1 MLQDIFVRLPKPTAL
16 LILSSLFGTA
26 SAHIPRQTPTTV
38 PLRPLNV
45 VAYPPIAAP
54 TSPPVDLPTLNEL
67 LRRQDTNTICG
78 YIGGDPDLPA
88 TCSAGSHCVLDA
100 DHGAVGCC
108 PNGEETCS
116 SGVFTGCVDPNSGPQ
131 TEVNPYVFTCTGSN
145 VCYKNVFEGGYSQ
158 FGCGTASDLATV
170 VSAGA
175 PGVASQV
182 SLTSERISFTQSPS
196 SLATP
201 TELGSATSRSDSSDR
216 SSSTGTA
223 TDTTTTGASSSLA
236 SSSSLTTLTIPT
248 PTSGSDPTSSSS
260 QSSSSS
266 SSSSTPANTA
276 APAAGGDGGGGVNRT
291 GAIVGGT
298 ISGVAVL
305 AGLIAIGIYLWR
317 RRAAGNTRR
326 GPGPRPGDTQYVS
339 PMSGAGFAPIGGR
352 GTSSPSDGS
361 RGPASVRGKTITHV
375 TGGPNSRNTVFQTG
389 GVGDYQYQ
397 HQYQYPGQN
406 PAAWAGGAAA
416 GAGMG
421 AGGAAAYQGAY
432 ATPHDGGEDEIPLR
446 YGSPEIDDFSR
457 GFHDALSRIGEED
470 EEDLESHVN
479 GSGMPG
485 TNNAGGGSGDLGE
498 SRPLWLQSRRQSRNQ
513 MWT

>member
-16 LILSSLFGTA
+16 LIISSLLGAT

-38 PLRPLNV
+38 PYRPLNV

-78 YIGGDPDLPA
+78 YIGGDPNLPA
-88 TCSAGSHCVLDA
+88 TCSAGSHCVLAA

-108 PNGEETCS
+108 PNGEETCT
-116 SGVFTGCVDPNSGPQ
+116 SGVFTGCVDPNDGPQ

-145 VCYKNVFEGGYSQ
+145 VCYKNIFEGGFSQ
-158 FGCGTASDLATV
+158 FGCGTASDLATS

-175 PGVASQV
+175 GGAAAPV

-201 TELGSATSRSDSSDR
+201 STLGSATRGDSSSGS
-216 SSSTGTA
+216 SSSTGSVA
-223 TDTTTTGASSSLA
+223 DTSSGASSSTTVITFVPSTT
-236 SSSSLTTLTIPT
+236 SS
-248 PTSGSDPTSSSS
+248 SDPTSSGSET
-260 QSSSSS
+260 
-266 SSSSTPANTA
+266 SSSSTAANTA
-276 APAAGGDGGGGVNRT
+276 APATGSGGGGVNRT

-305 AGLIAIGIYLWR
+305 AGLIAVGIYLWR
-317 RRAAGNTRR
+317 RRAAGNTRS

-339 PMSGAGFAPIGGR
+339 PMTGAGFAPVGGGR
-352 GTSSPSDGS
+352 GSPNGDGA
-361 RGPASVRGKTITHV
+361 RTGAASVRGKTITHV
-375 TGGPNSRNTVFQTG
+375 TDGPNSRNTVFHTG
-389 GVGDYQYQ
+389 GIGEYQPHHDY
-397 HQYQYPGQN
+397 HYPGQN
-406 PAAWAGGAAA
+406 PAAWAAGGAAA
-416 GAGMG
+416 GAA
-421 AGGAAAYQGAY
+421 AGGAAAYHGAY
-432 ATPHDGGEDEIPLR
+432 ATPHDGDDEIPLR

-485 TNNAGGGSGDLGE
+485 TNNTGGGSGDLGE
-498 SRPLWLQSRRQSRNQ
+498 SRPLWLQSRRLSRNH

>member
-16 LILSSLFGTA
+16 LILSSLFRAT

-38 PLRPLNV
+38 PYRSLNV

-108 PNGEETCS
+108 PNGEETCT
-116 SGVFTGCVDPNSGPQ
+116 SGVFTDCVDPNSGPQ

-145 VCYKNVFEGGYSQ
+145 VCYKNVFEGGNSQ
-158 FGCGTASDLATV
+158 FGCGTASELGTV

-175 PGVASQV
+175 GGAAAQV

-201 TELGSATSRSDSSDR
+201 TELGSATRSDSSAG

-223 TDTTTTGASSSLA
+223 TDTTSGASSAA
-236 SSSSLTTLTIPT
+236 SSSSLTTISIPS
-248 PTSGSDPTSSSS
+248 PTSSSDPTSSG
-260 QSSSSS
+260 SSSSS
-266 SSSSTPANTA
+266 SGSTPANTA
-276 APAAGGDGGGGVNRT
+276 APAADGDGGGGVNRT

-305 AGLIAIGIYLWR
+305 AGLIAVGIYLWR

-339 PMSGAGFAPIGGR
+339 PMSGAAFAPVGR
-352 GTSSPSDGS
+352 GTSSPSAGS
-361 RGPASVRGKTITHV
+361 RGAASVRGKTIRHV
-375 TGGPNSRNTVFQTG
+375 TGGPDSRNTVFQTG
-389 GVGDYQYQ
+389 GVGDY
-397 HQYQYPGQN
+397 QYQYPGQN

-416 GAGMG
+416 GAGMA
-421 AGGAAAYQGAY
+421 AGGAAVYHGAY
-432 ATPHDGGEDEIPLR
+432 ATPHDGGGEDEIPLR

-485 TNNAGGGSGDLGE
+485 TSNTGSGSGDLGE
-498 SRPLWLQSRRQSRNQ
+498 SRPLWLQSRRMSRNQ

>member
-1 MLQDIFVRLPKPTAL
+1 M
-16 LILSSLFGTA
+16 
-26 SAHIPRQTPTTV
+26 
-38 PLRPLNV
+38 
-45 VAYPPIAAP
+45 
-54 TSPPVDLPTLNEL
+54 
-67 LRRQDTNTICG
+67 
-78 YIGGDPDLPA
+78 
-88 TCSAGSHCVLDA
+88 LDA

-108 PNGEETCS
+108 PNGEETCT
-116 SGVFTGCVDPNSGPQ
+116 SGVFTGCVDSNSGPQ

-145 VCYKNVFEGGYSQ
+145 VCYKNMFEGGFSQ

-175 PGVASQV
+175 VGGGSPV

-201 TELGSATSRSDSSDR
+201 TSLGSATRSDSSAGS

-223 TDTTTTGASSSLA
+223 TDTTKSGASSSTSA
-236 SSSSLTTLTIPT
+236 SSLTTLTFVPSS
-248 PTSGSDPTSSSS
+248 TSSNPTSSVSDT
-260 QSSSSS
+260 QSSSTS
-266 SSSSTPANTA
+266 ANTA
-276 APAAGGDGGGGVNRT
+276 APAASGGGGGVNRT

-305 AGLIAIGIYLWR
+305 AGLIAVGIYFWR
-317 RRAAGNTRR
+317 RRAAGNTRS

-339 PMSGAGFAPIGGR
+339 PMTGAGFAPVGGR
-352 GTSSPSDGS
+352 GSPNGDGS
-361 RGPASVRGKTITHV
+361 RGAASVRGKTIRHV
-375 TGGPNSRNTVFQTG
+375 TDGPNSRNTVFHTG
-389 GVGDYQYQ
+389 GVGEYQ
-397 HQYQYPGQN
+397 HHDYHYPGQN
-406 PAAWAGGAAA
+406 PAAWAGGGAAA
-416 GAGMG
+416 SAGVGA
-421 AGGAAAYQGAY
+421 AGAAAYHGAY
-432 ATPHDGGEDEIPLR
+432 ATPHDPEDEIPLR

-485 TNNAGGGSGDLGE
+485 TNNTGGGSGDLGE
-498 SRPLWLQSRRQSRNQ
+498 SRPLWLQSRRLSRNH

>member
-16 LILSSLFGTA
+16 LILSSLSSLFGAA

-38 PLRPLNV
+38 PHRPLNV

-108 PNGEETCS
+108 PNGEETCN
-116 SGVFTGCVDPNSGPQ
+116 SGVFTGCVDSNSGPQ

-145 VCYKNVFEGGYSQ
+145 VCYKNMFEGGFSQ

-175 PGVASQV
+175 AGAAAPV
-182 SLTSERISFTQSPS
+182 SLTSERISLTQSPS

-201 TELGSATSRSDSSDR
+201 TTLGSATRSDSSAGS
-216 SSSTGTA
+216 SSSTGSG
-223 TDTTTTGASSSLA
+223 TDTTSGASSSA
-236 SSSSLTTLTIPT
+236 SRSSLTTLTIPS
-248 PTSGSDPTSSSS
+248 PTSSSDPTSSGSR
-260 QSSSSS
+260 S

-305 AGLIAIGIYLWR
+305 AGLIAVGIYLWR
-317 RRAAGNTRR
+317 RRAAGNTRH

-339 PMSGAGFAPIGGR
+339 PMSGAAFAPVGR
-352 GTSSPSDGS
+352 DGSSPSDGS
-361 RGPASVRGKTITHV
+361 RGAASVRGKTITHV

-389 GVGDYQYQ
+389 GVGDY
-397 HQYQYPGQN
+397 HYQYPGQN

-416 GAGMG
+416 GAG
-421 AGGAAAYQGAY
+421 GAAAYHGAY

-457 GFHDALSRIGEED
+457 GFQDALSRIGEED

-485 TNNAGGGSGDLGE
+485 TNNTGGGSGDLGD
-498 SRPLWLQSRRQSRNQ
+498 SRPLWLQSRRMSRNQ

>member
-16 LILSSLFGTA
+16 LILSSLFGAT

-38 PLRPLNV
+38 PYRPLNV

-116 SGVFTGCVDPNSGPQ
+116 SGVFTGCVDSNSGPQ

-145 VCYKNVFEGGYSQ
+145 VCYKNMFEGGFSQ

-175 PGVASQV
+175 AGIASQV
-182 SLTSERISFTQSPS
+182 SLTSERISLTQSPS

-201 TELGSATSRSDSSDR
+201 TELGTVTRSDSSGS
-216 SSSTGTA
+216 SSSTGTI
-223 TDTTTTGASSSLA
+223 TDTTTGA

-248 PTSGSDPTSSSS
+248 PTSSTTSTSSSS
-260 QSSSSS
+260 SEQ
-266 SSSSTPANTA
+266 SSSTPTSTS
-276 APAAGGDGGGGVNRT
+276 APAASGGGGGVNRT

-305 AGLIAIGIYLWR
+305 AGLVAVGIYFWR

-339 PMSGAGFAPIGGR
+339 PMSGAGFMPVGR
-352 GTSSPSDGS
+352 NNASPSDGS
-361 RGPASVRGKTITHV
+361 RAASVRGKTIRHV

-389 GVGDYQYQ
+389 GVGDY
-397 HQYQYPGQN
+397 HYPGQN
-406 PAAWAGGAAA
+406 PAAWAGAA
-416 GAGMG
+416 GAGAG
-421 AGGAAAYQGAY
+421 AGAAAYHGAY
-432 ATPHDGGEDEIPLR
+432 ASPHDSGGEDEIPLR

-485 TNNAGGGSGDLGE
+485 TNNTGGSGDLGDA
-498 SRPLWLQSRRQSRNQ
+498 RPLWLQSRRQSRNQ
-513 MWT
+513 FWT

>member
-1 MLQDIFVRLPKPTAL
+1 MLQDIFGRLPKPTAL
-16 LILSSLFGTA
+16 LLLSYLFGAT
-26 SAHIPRQTPTTV
+26 SAHVPRQTPTTV
-38 PLRPLNV
+38 PYRPLNV
-45 VAYPPIAAP
+45 VAYPPIAVP

-108 PNGEETCS
+108 PNGEENCS

-145 VCYKNVFEGGYSQ
+145 VCYKNMFEGGFSQ

-201 TELGSATSRSDSSDR
+201 TVLGTVTQSASSAGSPSG
-216 SSSTGTA
+216 SSSTGSVSDA
-223 TDTTTTGASSSLA
+223 TSGASSSA
-236 SSSSLTTLTIPT
+236 SASSLTTLTIPP
-248 PTSGSDPTSSSS
+248 PTSSKPTSSSE
-260 QSSSSS
+260 Q
-266 SSSSTPANTA
+266 SSSSTPTNTS
-276 APAAGGDGGGGVNRT
+276 APAAGGGGGGVNRT

-305 AGLIAIGIYLWR
+305 AGLIAVGIYLWR

-339 PMSGAGFAPIGGR
+339 PMSGAAFAPVGGN
-352 GTSSPSDGS
+352 TASPSDGS
-361 RGPASVRGKTITHV
+361 RSASVRGKTITHV

-389 GVGDYQYQ
+389 GVGDRDYS
-397 HQYQYPGQN
+397 YPGQN
-406 PAAWAGGAAA
+406 PAAWAGAA
-416 GAGMG
+416 GG
-421 AGGAAAYQGAY
+421 AGPGAGAAAYHGAY
-432 ATPHDGGEDEIPLR
+432 ASPHDDPDDEIPLR

-457 GFHDALSRIGEED
+457 GFQDALSRIGEED

-479 GSGMPG
+479 GNGMPG
-485 TNNAGGGSGDLGE
+485 TNSTGGNGDLGE
-498 SRPLWLQSRRQSRNQ
+498 SRPLWLQSRRLSRNQ

>member
-16 LILSSLFGTA
+16 LILSSLSSLFGTT

-38 PLRPLNV
+38 PYRPLNV
-45 VAYPPIAAP
+45 VAYPPVAAP

-108 PNGEETCS
+108 PNGEETCT
-116 SGVFTGCVDPNSGPQ
+116 SGVFTSCVDPNSGPQ

-175 PGVASQV
+175 PGVASPV

-201 TELGSATSRSDSSDR
+201 TELGPGTRSDSSSGS

-223 TDTTTTGASSSLA
+223 TETTSGASSSASA
-236 SSSSLTTLTIPT
+236 SSSSLTLTIPS
-248 PTSGSDPTSSSS
+248 PTISGEPTSSGS
-260 QSSSSS
+260 QSSSS
-266 SSSSTPANTA
+266 SSSSTPANTD
-276 APAAGGDGGGGVNRT
+276 APAADDNGGGVNRT

-305 AGLIAIGIYLWR
+305 AGLIAVGVYLWR
-317 RRAAGNTRR
+317 RRAAGNTRH

-339 PMSGAGFAPIGGR
+339 PMSGAAFAPVGR

-397 HQYQYPGQN
+397 YPGQN
-406 PAAWAGGAAA
+406 PAAWAGAAGAAAA
-416 GAGMG
+416 GAG
-421 AGGAAAYQGAY
+421 GGAAYHGAY
-432 ATPHDGGEDEIPLR
+432 ATPHDGEDEIPLR

-479 GSGMPG
+479 GSGM
-485 TNNAGGGSGDLGE
+485 TRNTGGGNGDLGE
-498 SRPLWLQSRRQSRNQ
+498 SRPLWLQSRPQSRNQ